1 MTSACPVVI
10 DCTEFDLLRKV
21 IIAVL
26 SVCLKLVHH
35 TGILLRSVVMSVIMF
50 CFSVDMCGL
59 KGNAK
64 VSPLA
69 EVVMCVGI
77 VDLKFFFIHKC
88 GRDLDVY
95 CRKV

>member
-1 MTSACPVVI
+1 MP
-10 DCTEFDLLRKV
+10 
-21 IIAVL
+21 
-26 SVCLKLVHH
+26 
-35 TGILLRSVVMSVIMF
+35 VIMF

-69 EVVMCVGI
+69 EVVMCVGT
-77 VDLKFFFIHKC
+77 VDLKSFFMHKY